1 MTVIVIGSS
10 AGGPQALHDLLP
22 LLKPGLAAPLIIV
35 SHVGENMG
43 DLLTEGL
50 ARTCT
55 LPVRIA
61 AERMPV
67 EPGVVHVAPSG
78 YHLLIEPDRRFAY
91 SVDERIRFSRPS
103 IDVLFV
109 SAAEVYRDELVG
121 VVLSGAN
128 ADGAEGL
135 RTIRRLGGLA
145 LVQDPNEAIVPTM
158 PLAAIEQAGAD
169 ICAPTA
175 ILAAHINSYVRP

>member
-1 MTVIVIGSS
+1 MTAIVIGSS

-22 LLKPGLAAPLIIV
+22 RLAPGLRVPIIVV
-35 SHVGENMG
+35 SHVGEGMG
-43 DLLTEGL
+43 DLLADGL
-50 ARTCT
+50 ARDAA
-55 LPVRIA
+55 LPVRLA

-67 EPGVVHVAPSG
+67 EPGVIHVAPGG

-91 SVDERIRFSRPS
+91 SVDERVRFSRPS
-103 IDVLFV
+103 IDVLFA

-145 LVQDPNEAIVPTM
+145 LVQDPNEAVVPTM

-169 ICAPTA
+169 ICGSTA
-175 ILAAHINSYVRP
+175 ILAAHINSYARP